1 MENEQTLNAPYTEA
15 EKDCEDALMK
25 AHDLFMKLPRQHPNE
40 LETWIAAIHQQQMI
54 LGMRILRRDYPN
66 DFVTIANDG
75 K

>member
-1 MENEQTLNAPYTEA
+1 MDNKTLLNAPYTEQ
-15 EKDCEDALMK
+15 ERDCEDALMK
-25 AHDLFMKLPRQHPNE
+25 AHDLFIKLPRQHPNE

-66 DFVTIANDG
+66 EFVTITD